1 MGLYQLAFGSNLKQQ
16 AHLRP
21 PGSEIV
27 RTVVIEVLR
36 QVGIGAAPVRPFP
49 AGWVGAR
56 PRPWSMTMAE
66 QNEQAPAVCPKCS
79 ATLTGGRD
87 LPGCWRCGRE
97 DCSQLGTGLAPLI
110 RSSMSELAA
119 RGGSRQEGRAR
130 PNRRAT

>member
-1 MGLYQLAFGSNLKQQ
+1 MYQLAFGSNLKQQ
-16 AHLRP
+16 AHLRA

-27 RTVVIEVLR
+27 RTVVIESLR
-36 QVGIGAAPVRPFP
+36 QVGIGAASVRPFP
-49 AGWVGAR
+49 AGWLGAR
-56 PRPWSMTMAE
+56 PRPGSMTMAG
-66 QNEQAPAVCPKCS
+66 QNEQVPAVCQKCS

-97 DCSQLGTGLAPLI
+97 DYSRLGTGLTPLL

-119 RGGSRQEGRAR
+119 RGRSRQQGRAR